1 MKILDFYIGK
11 VVIRHIAMTILVLL
25 GRFTFVSFI
34 DELGD
39 LENQSYGILHVLQ
52 YVFLKVPKNLYD
64 IFPIATLIGAI
75 LGLSVLASDSEL
87 TAMRASGVSL
97 KRIAMSVL
105 KVGFILAVIVF
116 LLGEVISPYT
126 ERRSQQVQ
134 NESSNIG
141 QKDDFGVWLR
151 DSNTYV
157 NVGEVLP
164 DLTLL
169 DVKIFEFDAENRLR
183 FLSVAQHG
191 EFDVGERR
199 WLLNGL
205 KRTMINTK
213 SSDADEV
220 NAAYWSTDVSPQI
233 LAVFKIQPD
242 QLPIWHLSSY
252 IDHLKS
258 NKQETED
265 FELVYWSKLVKP
277 FATAV
282 MLILAIPFVFKSVRS
297 GGLGRNLFLGIMV
310 GLSFFILDRAFIFF
324 VPLFSL
330 PPLFGALFPVLAI
343 CALSYLM
350 MRRVN

>member
-1 MKILDFYIGK
+1 MLCQCL
-11 VVIRHIAMTILVLL
+11 R
-25 GRFTFVSFI
+25 
-34 DELGD
+34 
-39 LENQSYGILHVLQ
+39 
-52 YVFLKVPKNLYD
+52 
-64 IFPIATLIGAI
+64 
-75 LGLSVLASDSEL
+75 SVLYLPLS
-87 TAMRASGVSL
+87 
-97 KRIAMSVL
+97 
-105 KVGFILAVIVF
+105 FF
-116 LLGEVISPYT
+116 LLGEVVSPYT

-157 NVGEVLP
+157 NIGEVLP

-169 DVKIFEFDAENRLR
+169 DVKIFEFDVGNRLR
-183 FLSVAQHG
+183 FLSVAKHG
-191 EFDVGERR
+191 EFDGGERR

-205 KRTMINTK
+205 KRTMINAE

-233 LAVFKIQPD
+233 LSVFKIQPD
-242 QLPIWHLSSY
+242 QLPIWNLSRY

-282 MLILAIPFVFKSVRS
+282 MLILAIPFVFKSARS
-297 GGLGRNLFLGIMV
+297 GGLGRSLFLGIMV

-330 PPLFGALFPVLAI
+330 PPLFGALFPIMAI